1 MATNDLT
8 SVARILKEV
17 KTALAT
23 LQNTP
28 GIDLTPYLKTADA
41 DTKYLAAASKNTI
54 LASAKSDAA
63 SQVQAAIKTL
73 VGVAPKTLDTLGEIA
88 TAIGNDANLQKTIN
102 DAIANKADASA
113 LKAHIDNTAV
123 HLSAA
128 QVTAIAAAAKDADLK
143 KHITDTVAHITAAE
157 RTNWNAKVDR
167 AALTGATTI
176 TDEAAKTWVDTEV
189 ASLNA

>member
-17 KTALAT
+17 KTALAI

-28 GIDLTPYLKTADA
+28 GIDLTPYLKKSDA
-41 DTKYLAAASKNTI
+41 DTKYLAAASKDTI

-63 SQVQAAIKTL
+63 SQVQSAIKTL
-73 VGVAPKTLDTLGEIA
+73 VGVAPTTLDTLGEIA

-113 LKAHIDNTAV
+113 LQAHINNTSV
-123 HLSAA
+123 HLSTA
-128 QVTAIAAAAKDADLK
+128 QTAAIAAAAKDTDLK
-143 KHITDTVAHITAAE
+143 NHITDTVVHITAAE
-157 RTNWNAKVDR
+157 RTKWNAKVDS

-189 ASLNA
+189 ASLDA

>member
-17 KTALAT
+17 KTALAI
-23 LQNTP
+23 LKNTP

-41 DTKYLAAASKNTI
+41 DKKYLAAASKDTI
-54 LASAKSDAA
+54 LASAKSDAS

-73 VGVAPKTLDTLGEIA
+73 IGVAPTTLDTLGEIA

-113 LKAHIDNTAV
+113 LKAHINNTSV
-123 HLSAA
+123 HLSSAQAA
-128 QVTAIAAAAKDADLK
+128 AIAAAAKDADLK
-143 KHITDTVAHITAAE
+143 KHVTDTVVHITAAE
-157 RTNWNAKVDR
+157 RTKWNAKVDS

-176 TDEAAKTWVDTEV
+176 TDEATKTWVDTEV